1 MNENPLAVDLRA
13 VGARLKEAREAR
25 GWTQQDA
32 ADRLGVARTTMV
44 AIEKGERR
52 LKPGELIE
60 LAGLYGR
67 PVADVLQRGAPAE
80 GFAVQLRG
88 VLPASPIDADLLP
101 YLEEFQSLCDAGQ
114 SASARF
120 NLYIDR
126 RWRLG
131 QNWVAKIG
139 VARYDSPGNAY
150 RALVRYDEINA
161 AVGWKGRWRA
171 SLAVSPDVAGHWDRV
186 YRHGPAAW
194 LELDYHQPLVGRLA
208 FDLGAGHAWLQE
220 TGFDDYRY
228 GSAGLAY
235 GIGDLHL
242 YAAWQWND
250 REALPYGA
258 MSQAWYPAQDPSEW
272 VVSALWVF

>member
-1 MNENPLAVDLRA
+1 MCAATVRKGCARRSERARTLRTLLAAATTLLGLFGAEAGRAQGWGGALGLSSDYLERGYSLTAGRPAWLADLHYEFGTA
-13 VGARLKEAREAR
+13 WAIGLGAS
-25 GWTQQDA
+25 
-32 ADRLGVARTTMV
+32 ADR
-44 AIEKGERR
+44 
-52 LKPGELIE
+52 P
-60 LAGLYGR
+60 
-67 PVADVLQRGAPAE
+67 P
-80 GFAVQLRG
+80 
-88 VLPASPIDADLLP
+88 
-101 YLEEFQSLCDAGQ
+101 GQ

-235 GIGDLHL
+235 GIGGLHL